1 MQENRRLTQM
11 SADERR
17 LNELSQAI
25 IGCAY
30 KVSNALGAG
39 FVEKVY
45 ENALALEIR
54 KADLNLSQ
62 QQAIPVK
69 YEGTIVGDFFYD
81 LLVEGM
87 VLVELKAAKAIDD
100 AHIAQCLNYLKATSL
115 HLCLLLNFGQPR
127 VEVRRVVLRL

>member
-17 LNELSQAI
+17 LNDLSHAI
-25 IGCAY
+25 IGSAY

-54 KADLNLSQ
+54 KAGFNLSQ
-62 QQAIPVK
+62 QQAIPVR
-69 YEGTIVGDFFYD
+69 YEGLIVGDFFCD

-87 VLVELKAAKAIDD
+87 VFVELKAAKAIDD
-100 AHIAQCLNYLKATSL
+100 AHIAQCLNYPKATSL